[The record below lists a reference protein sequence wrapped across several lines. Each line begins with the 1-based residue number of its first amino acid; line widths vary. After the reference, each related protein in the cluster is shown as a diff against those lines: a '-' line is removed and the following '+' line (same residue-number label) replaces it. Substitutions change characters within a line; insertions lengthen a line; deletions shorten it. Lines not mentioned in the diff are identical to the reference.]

1 MALKAKHR
9 TKSITETTAPP
20 HLNGHNN
27 GSNGFHKREWQVG
40 DPPEMHPLAGTAGIF
55 KDDPLWDDFL
65 HAMQEARRLER
76 EQDERNYGPSEDSL

>member
-1 MALKAKHR
+1 MALKAKRR
-9 TKSITETTAPP
+9 TKTLSATYSNGS
-20 HLNGHNN
+20 NGH
-27 GSNGFHKREWQVG
+27 SNGFHKREWQVG
-40 DPPEMHPLAGTAGIF
+40 DPPELHPLAGTAGIF